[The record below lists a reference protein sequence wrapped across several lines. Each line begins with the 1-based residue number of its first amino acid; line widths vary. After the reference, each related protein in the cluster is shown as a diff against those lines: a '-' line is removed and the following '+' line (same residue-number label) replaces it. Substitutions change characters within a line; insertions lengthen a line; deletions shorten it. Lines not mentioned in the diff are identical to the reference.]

1 MATRTTLRRRQK
13 VQELIETP
21 TTVEERIDLYGALQR
36 DVVGLNCQMD
46 VLVKPL
52 GDKIT
57 EKVIKMAKLREEIE
71 KEATADL
78 GDQQKTTV
86 VGRFYAATIGKC
98 KKNRKIIDMAK
109 IHAFVES
116 AKVGAF
122 FELCTFPL
130 GKVDDYLTPPQ
141 RAEVLE
147 ENHNGSRNFK
157 VESRS
162 LDG

>member
-1 MATRTTLRRRQK
+1 MTTTLKRKQK
-13 VQELIETP
+13 VKELLEAP
-21 TTVEERIDLYGALQR
+21 TTVEERIDLFGAIQR

-52 GDKIT
+52 ADKIT
-57 EKVIKMAKLREEIE
+57 EKLAKMATLQEEIQ
-71 KEATADL
+71 KEATANLDN
-78 GDQQKTTV
+78 QQKTTV
-86 VGRFYAATIGKC
+86 VGKFYAATIGKC
-98 KKNRKIIDMAK
+98 KKSRKITNMAK

-157 VESRS
+157 VESR
-162 LDG
+162 

>member
-1 MATRTTLRRRQK
+1 MPTKLKRKQK
-13 VQELIETP
+13 VQELLEAP
-21 TTVEERIDLYGALQR
+21 TTMEERIDLFGAIQR

-46 VLVKPL
+46 ILVKPL
-52 GDKIT
+52 ADKIT
-57 EKVIKMAKLREEIE
+57 EKLAKMATLQEEIQ

-86 VGRFYAATIGKC
+86 VGKFYAATIGKC
-98 KKNRKIIDMAK
+98 KKSRKIINMAK

-147 ENHNGSRNFK
+147 EKHNGSRNFK
-157 VESRS
+157 VESR
-162 LDG
+162 

>member
-1 MATRTTLRRRQK
+1 MAT
-13 VQELIETP
+13 
-21 TTVEERIDLYGALQR
+21 
-36 DVVGLNCQMD
+36 
-46 VLVKPL
+46 
-52 GDKIT
+52 
-57 EKVIKMAKLREEIE
+57 LREAIQ
-71 KEATADL
+71 KEATRDL

-98 KKNRKIIDMAK
+98 KKNRRITDMAK

-157 VESRS
+157 VESR
-162 LDG
+162 

>member
-1 MATRTTLRRRQK
+1 
-13 VQELIETP
+13 
-21 TTVEERIDLYGALQR
+21 
-36 DVVGLNCQMD
+36 MD
-46 VLVKPL
+46 MLVKPL

-86 VGRFYAATIGKC
+86 VGKFYAATIGKC
-98 KKNRKIIDMAK
+98 KKSREIIKMKKLFDLIEVAQ
-109 IHAFVES
+109 S
-116 AKVGAF
+116 GAF

-141 RAEVLE
+141 RAEVLKVE
-147 ENHNGSRNFK
+147 HNGSRNFK
-157 VESRS
+157 VESR
-162 LDG
+162 